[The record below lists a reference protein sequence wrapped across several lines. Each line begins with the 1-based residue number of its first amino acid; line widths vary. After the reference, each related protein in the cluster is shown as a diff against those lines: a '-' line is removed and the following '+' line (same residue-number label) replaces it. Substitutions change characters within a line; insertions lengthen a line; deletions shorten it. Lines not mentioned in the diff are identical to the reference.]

1 MQKKTKPLLAQA
13 LDEIAAARRILPPEA
28 VETDPEVVA
37 RRIVQRERLR
47 AQARQLRER
56 D

>member
-1 MQKKTKPLLAQA
+1 MPLTALELLAVA
-13 LDEIAAARRILPPEA
+13 LREMHAARTVLPPGA

-37 RRIVQRERLR
+37 RRIVQREKLR
-47 AQARQLRER
+47 GQARQLRER